1 MLSKLLKN
9 IIFFLSFFIV
19 IFLIVAI
26 LFGSI
31 LRHHYL
37 GGEKFK
43 SIQSAAVFLAE
54 IPKNLNFII
63 KNRSLHGDVIEPIN
77 NGQVYKNKEFFKIN
91 ENVVNNFKN
100 NLILISRHDGE
111 TGRSIVELRD
121 LNTFKLYHSYQ
132 PNIEEIYKKINLAKP
147 EFKNLIRDNGVNR
160 FAMWHP
166 LINSKGELIFHS
178 GSPLVKVDLNGKV
191 IWVNDEDVYHHA
203 INVDNEGNIYTNTH
217 LYPISKKVSD
227 LLQMRDNYN
236 FDFTDNAATILN
248 QDGEIIF
255 SKSVTEILMENG
267 YTNRIFSQIDY
278 NRDPTHLNDI
288 QPVLKDTDYFKKG
301 DLFLSLR
308 NMSAILLYRPSSNK
322 IIRFIEGEFFNQ
334 HDIDILDESKISIF
348 NNNVILNHEDQRL
361 VKNNEIVIYDFKNNS
376 FSKKFENT
384 FINYKINTST
394 HGIVEFLQDGSATIE
409 DRNNG
414 RIFYVNNNGDII
426 WEFNNINSKN
436 QLFDLWWSRVID
448 NKLSTELKTLLK

>member
-1 MLSKLLKN
+1 MLSKLFKN

-191 IWVNDEDVYHHA
+191 IWVMM
-203 INVDNEGNIYTNTH
+203 
-217 LYPISKKVSD
+217 K
-227 LLQMRDNYN
+227 M
-236 FDFTDNAATILN
+236 F
-248 QDGEIIF
+248 II
-255 SKSVTEILMENG
+255 
-267 YTNRIFSQIDY
+267 
-278 NRDPTHLNDI
+278 
-288 QPVLKDTDYFKKG
+288 
-301 DLFLSLR
+301 
-308 NMSAILLYRPSSNK
+308 
-322 IIRFIEGEFFNQ
+322 
-334 HDIDILDESKISIF
+334 
-348 NNNVILNHEDQRL
+348 
-361 VKNNEIVIYDFKNNS
+361 
-376 FSKKFENT
+376 
-384 FINYKINTST
+384 
-394 HGIVEFLQDGSATIE
+394 
-409 DRNNG
+409 
-414 RIFYVNNNGDII
+414 
-426 WEFNNINSKN
+426 
-436 QLFDLWWSRVID
+436 
-448 NKLSTELKTLLK
+448 TL